1 MEITR
6 RSFAAGAA
14 AVAATAAVPLPAL
27 SLETAPSEVLSPE
40 VDEAR
45 ALFRRLF
52 QTWWNA
58 HLRVE
63 AVETAWEH
71 DDNAVL
77 TWTDEH
83 EVAERAH
90 RQIFYRYFDHQ
101 VWHGPE
107 DMRFQSLVGRL
118 LHDKI
123 YTDETLDLLRITE
136 EQAHVITS
144 SDTIYIFPFFEPARR
159 GRVAQIV

>member
-14 AVAATAAVPLPAL
+14 ALAATVAVPFPAI
-27 SLETAPSEVLSPE
+27 SLETAPVEVLNPGVAAS
-40 VDEAR
+40 R
-45 ALFRRLF
+45 ALFRHLF

-58 HLRVE
+58 HLRMM
-63 AVETAWEH
+63 AVETAWERNE
-71 DDNAVL
+71 DAVL

-83 EVAERAH
+83 EAAERAH

>member
-6 RSFAAGAA
+6 RSFAAGATA
-14 AVAATAAVPLPAL
+14 LAATTAVPLPAL
-27 SLETAPSEVLSPE
+27 SLETAPVEILSPE
-40 VDEAR
+40 VAASR
-45 ALFRRLF
+45 VLFRNLF

-58 HLRVE
+58 HLRMV

-107 DMRFQSLVGRL
+107 DTRFQSLVGRL